1 MGMILAVFS
10 LSQIIGMHFPV
21 GLERKAAP
29 YMKVIIHSREYTGQI
44 HFLLMNSDLSHNCK
58 MCNFFIFH
66 VKHL

>member
-44 HFLLMNSDLSHNCK
+44 HFLLMNSLICLITAK
-58 MCNFFIFH
+58 CATFLYFM
-66 VKHL
+66 